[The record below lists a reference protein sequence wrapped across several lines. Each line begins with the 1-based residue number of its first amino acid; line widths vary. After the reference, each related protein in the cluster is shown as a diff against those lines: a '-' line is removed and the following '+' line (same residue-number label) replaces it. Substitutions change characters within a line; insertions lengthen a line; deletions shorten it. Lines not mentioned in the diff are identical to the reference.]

1 MTHSIMFAKYKK
13 IMMALTLFA
22 SVASVNADCLS
33 MVYGNFIMSAMPIC
47 APSTDNIYVLIR

>member
-22 SVASVNADCLS
+22 SAASVNADFDDNHW
-33 MVYGNFIMSAMPIC
+33 GHMPVP
-47 APSTDNIYVLIR
+47 ALLYHKK